1 MWPLSVSLV
10 TKRKMKNEESTS
22 ILDQLDVH
30 MVYATLVR
38 FFPDVSCAT
47 EQRGEN
53 RPVPAVS
60 LCGEGSRSAVCFGI
74 NKKFVVYSQDS
85 FSH

>member
-30 MVYATLVR
+30 MVFATLVR
-38 FFPDVSCAT
+38 FFPDAFMRNRT
-47 EQRGEN
+47 EGESTSTCSESLWRGIT
-53 RPVPAVS
+53 RCC
-60 LCGEGSRSAVCFGI
+60 LFGI